1 MEIHLNFYRLKL
13 VSELTLYSRLG
24 CHLCEDMAKLLPS
37 YLAQAGLTF
46 TTIYIDGDAGLEKLY
61 GTLVPVL
68 KAGDHEIC
76 HYFLD
81 TKALQQYI
89 SEQGNPLN

>member
-1 MEIHLNFYRLKL
+1 M
-13 VSELTLYSRLG
+13 SGSQLTVYSRVG
-24 CHLCEDMAKLLPS
+24 CHLCEEMENILPE
-37 YLAQAGLTF
+37 YLDNAGLSF
-46 TTIYIDGDAGLEKLY
+46 NVVYIDDNPDLEQLY

-68 KAGDHEIC
+68 KAGQTEIC

-81 TKALQQYI
+81 IKALQQYI

>member
-1 MEIHLNFYRLKL
+1 M
-13 VSELTLYSRLG
+13 SAQALTVYSRLG
-24 CHLCEDMAKLLPS
+24 CHLCEDMEKLLPN
-37 YLAQAGLTF
+37 YLKEAGLSF
-46 TTIYIDGDAGLEKLY
+46 DVIYIDEDSKLEEEY

-68 KAGDHEIC
+68 KAGEREIC

-81 TKALQQYI
+81 VKALQQYI

>member
-1 MEIHLNFYRLKL
+1 M
-13 VSELTLYSRLG
+13 SASQLTIYSRLG
-24 CHLCEDMAKLLPS
+24 CHLCEDMEKLLPE
-37 YLAQAGLTF
+37 YLHNSALSF
-46 TTIYIDGDAGLEKLY
+46 TVIYIDNDPVLEQQY

-68 KAGDHEIC
+68 KAGENEIC

-81 TKALQQYI
+81 VKALQQYI

>member
-1 MEIHLNFYRLKL
+1 MS
-13 VSELTLYSRLG
+13 VQALTVYSRLG
-24 CHLCEDMAKLLPS
+24 CHLCEDMENLLPD
-37 YLAQAGLTF
+37 YLEEAGLSF
-46 TTIYIDGDAGLEKLY
+46 DVIYIDDDSKLEAKY

-68 KAGDHEIC
+68 KAGEREIC

-81 TKALQQYI
+81 VKALQQYI